1 MINRTHGRIEEE
13 DLLSA
18 EVQYSHFALNSLMA
32 ENAGQVKK
40 LEKLLAQFSLSPE
53 IISELELL
61 AYIER
66 AQVQELPSDVADF
79 LCELAFL
86 GMEVE
91 NAVSNSSTMRKI
103 LRSCRRWRLATPTS
117 TPLAYAATE

>member
-1 MINRTHGRIEEE
+1 MVKTALQFAMNRRHGRIEEE

-53 IISELELL
+53 IISELDLL

-66 AQVQELPSDVADF
+66 AQVNGLPSDVAEF
-79 LCELAFL
+79 L
-86 GMEVE
+86 
-91 NAVSNSSTMRKI
+91 
-103 LRSCRRWRLATPTS
+103 
-117 TPLAYAATE
+117 